1 MSEYA
6 EGVVW
11 AFAWAPL
18 FLLYLRR
25 QKRNRMKQGFIFLLL
40 SICLVGCMPS
50 KPEYKQWVKLAEQA
64 WPVEP
69 EEARAWLDSVKHP
82 SLLSDKWVT
91 RYCVLACRL
100 ADSIGTPLPYEDE
113 LDRALYY
120 LEQHGEP
127 IEQARMGFYWGR
139 ALQEEGLH
147 RPAMEA
153 FLAAEARSREAEDW
167 HLTARICQEIGDL
180 YHHQADY
187 DSARDWMKKSVK
199 LFQRTADQRSLGL
212 TWRLL
217 GKEYASLQQF
227 DTALV
232 CMQRADSLI
241 WQLGDSADIST
252 IYNNVGNVYH
262 MMGNLPKA
270 KEYLYCSIAFDPD
283 NSAPTYFALGSLYLK
298 EDSLEKAEY
307 FLSEAKKP
315 TSNPDTHEELI
326 FHYALLEEKKGN
338 FTAALDSMKKYIR
351 TWERYVLNLE
361 EVDLDRDEALF
372 KERQMAAKYAQQW
385 RMFELALI
393 GALLLGIVALLIILV
408 YRSLAHK
415 RKILLQQQ
423 ALDIERLKNSILEKD
438 KILQLQSHQL
448 LVQQQTDLN
457 QLTPAEQEHKRRQE
471 ELNRLQQQQ
480 MATSQVDTS
489 HFKQQLQELQQ
500 ESQKQIAEWKEK
512 YTQQLQK
519 TERLQEDLLN
529 TQTQKAQSQEELGEA
544 LQKVDT
550 LAQQLKAQRLES
562 EQTKAAFEEQNQLFL
577 AKMDRLKEEMQNQ
590 INYFL
595 EQTPVYGRVKEC
607 LDSSHKQDLNAEDW
621 VEVRN
626 LIHVLY
632 PHLINRL
639 VDARLSEREQQYCFL
654 ALLGF
659 SPKEVSFLMKVG
671 IDSPT
676 KAYNRIRTKLG
687 MTDPAKRTIQYLA
700 EMGLSS

>member
-1 MSEYA
+1 
-6 EGVVW
+6 
-11 AFAWAPL
+11 
-18 FLLYLRR
+18 
-25 QKRNRMKQGFIFLLL
+25 MKQGFIFLLL

-64 WPVEP
+64 WPAAP
-69 EEARAWLDSVKHP
+69 EETRVWLDSVKYP

-120 LEQHGEP
+120 LEQHGKP

-270 KEYLYCSIAFDPD
+270 KEYLYKAIALDPND
-283 NSAPTYFALGSLYLK
+283 CAPTCSALGRLYLS

-307 FLSEAKKP
+307 FLHEAKRP
-315 TSNPDTHEELI
+315 TSNPNTHKELVH
-326 FHYALLEEKKGN
+326 HYALLEEKKGN
-338 FTAALDSMKKYIR
+338 LTTALDSMKNYIKAR
-351 TWERYVLNLE
+351 EKYVLNLE

-372 KERQMAAKYAQQW
+372 KERQMAKKYAQQW
-385 RMFELALI
+385 RMVEIGLI
-393 GALLLGIVALLIILV
+393 CVLLLGIVALLIILV

-457 QLTPAEQEHKRRQE
+457 QLTPAEQEHKR
-471 ELNRLQQQQ
+471 
-480 MATSQVDTS
+480 
-489 HFKQQLQELQQ
+489 
-500 ESQKQIAEWKEK
+500 
-512 YTQQLQK
+512 
-519 TERLQEDLLN
+519 LL
-529 TQTQKAQSQEELGEA
+529 
-544 LQKVDT
+544 
-550 LAQQLKAQRLES
+550 
-562 EQTKAAFEEQNQLFL
+562 
-577 AKMDRLKEEMQNQ
+577 
-590 INYFL
+590 
-595 EQTPVYGRVKEC
+595 GRVRRENQRDAC
-607 LDSSHKQDLNAEDW
+607 PASRMGEQSPRPRCMGTLPAWQAPRNWDS
-621 VEVRN
+621 
-626 LIHVLY
+626 I
-632 PHLINRL
+632 
-639 VDARLSEREQQYCFL
+639 
-654 ALLGF
+654 
-659 SPKEVSFLMKVG
+659 
-671 IDSPT
+671 
-676 KAYNRIRTKLG
+676 
-687 MTDPAKRTIQYLA
+687 
-700 EMGLSS
+700 

>member
-1 MSEYA
+1 
-6 EGVVW
+6 
-11 AFAWAPL
+11 
-18 FLLYLRR
+18 
-25 QKRNRMKQGFIFLLL
+25 MKQGFIFLLL

-50 KPEYKQWVKLAEQA
+50 KPEYKQWVKQAEQA
-64 WPVEP
+64 WPAEP
-69 EEARAWLDSVKHP
+69 EEARALLDSVKHP

-167 HLTARICQEIGDL
+167 HLTARINQSICEL
-180 YHHQADY
+180 FHEQADY
-187 DSARDWMKKSVK
+187 DSAAEWMKRSVE
-199 LFQRTADQRSLGL
+199 LFEQTNDKRNLGL
-212 TWRLL
+212 AYRRLGREL
-217 GKEYASLQQF
+217 AALDSF
-227 DTALV
+227 DLA
-232 CMQRADSLI
+232 MDYMHRADSVI

-252 IYNNVGNVYH
+252 IYNGIGNVYH

-270 KEYLYCSIAFDPD
+270 KEYLYRSIAFDPD
-283 NSAPTYFALGSLYLK
+283 DCAPTCSALGRLYLS

-307 FLSEAKKP
+307 FLNEAKRP
-315 TSNPDTHEELI
+315 TSNPNTHKELVH
-326 FHYALLEEKKGN
+326 HYALLEEKKGN
-338 FTAALDSMKKYIR
+338 LTTALDSMKNYIKAR
-351 TWERYVLNLE
+351 EKYVLNLE

-372 KERQMAAKYAQQW
+372 KERQMAKKYAQQW

-438 KILQLQSHQL
+438 KILQFQSHQL

-489 HFKQQLQELQQ
+489 YFKQQLQELQQ

-512 YTQQLQK
+512 YTRQLQK

-577 AKMDRLKEEMQNQ
+577 AKMDRLKEEMQKQ

-595 EQTPVYGRVKEC
+595 EKTPVYRRVKEC

-621 VEVRN
+621 AEVRN

-632 PHLINRL
+632 PRLINHL

-687 MTDPAKRTIQYLA
+687 MTDPAKRTVQYLA

>member
-1 MSEYA
+1 
-6 EGVVW
+6 
-11 AFAWAPL
+11 
-18 FLLYLRR
+18 
-25 QKRNRMKQGFIFLLL
+25 MKQGFIFLLL

-50 KPEYKQWVKLAEQA
+50 KPEYKQWVKQAEQA
-64 WPVEP
+64 WPAEP
-69 EEARAWLDSVKHP
+69 EEARALLDSVKHP

-167 HLTARICQEIGDL
+167 HLTARINQSICEL
-180 YHHQADY
+180 FHEQADY
-187 DSARDWMKKSVK
+187 DSAAEWMKRSVESFEQTNDK
-199 LFQRTADQRSLGL
+199 RNLGL
-212 TWRLL
+212 AYRRLGREL
-217 GKEYASLQQF
+217 AALDSF
-227 DTALV
+227 DLA
-232 CMQRADSLI
+232 MDYMHRADSVI
-241 WQLGDSADIST
+241 WQLGDSVDIST
-252 IYNNVGNVYH
+252 IYNGIGNVYH

-270 KEYLYCSIAFDPD
+270 KEYLYKAIALDPND
-283 NSAPTYFALGSLYLK
+283 CAPTCSALGRLYLS

-307 FLSEAKKP
+307 FLNEAKRP
-315 TSNPDTHEELI
+315 TSNPNTHKELVH
-326 FHYALLEEKKGN
+326 HYALLEEKKGN
-338 FTAALDSMKKYIR
+338 LTTALDSMKNYIKAR
-351 TWERYVLNLE
+351 EKYVLNLE

-372 KERQMAAKYAQQW
+372 KERQMAKKYAQQW

-471 ELNRLQQQQ
+471 ELNRLQRQQ

-489 HFKQQLQELQQ
+489 YFKQQLQELQQ

-512 YTQQLQK
+512 YTRQLQK

-544 LQKVDT
+544 LQKVDM
-550 LAQQLKAQRLES
+550 LAQQLKAQQLES

-577 AKMDRLKEEMQNQ
+577 AKMDRLKEEMQKQ

-595 EQTPVYGRVKEC
+595 EQTPVYRRVKEC

-621 VEVRN
+621 AEVRN

-632 PHLINRL
+632 PHLINHL

-687 MTDPAKRTIQYLA
+687 MTDPAKRTVQYLA